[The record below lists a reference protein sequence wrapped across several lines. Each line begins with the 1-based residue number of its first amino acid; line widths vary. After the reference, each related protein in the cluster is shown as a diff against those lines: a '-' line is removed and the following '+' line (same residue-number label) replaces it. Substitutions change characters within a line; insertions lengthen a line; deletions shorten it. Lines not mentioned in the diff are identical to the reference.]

1 MGNALIAISEED
13 YIKMIDVFRHSDPE
27 LHSLLKDRHAVR
39 VDGNLSSGEWR
50 VFDAN
55 GHLTGLHKTIRFKLQ

>member
-1 MGNALIAISEED
+1 MSNALIVISEED
-13 YIKMIDVFRHSDPE
+13 YMKMIGVFQHSDPE
-27 LHSLLKDRHAVR
+27 LYSLLKDQHAIR

-55 GHLTGLHKTIRFKLQ
+55 GHLTVLHKTIRFKLQ